1 MSTRQ
6 PRTPVEGSAQP
17 SPVRDADATDV
28 PLDAADDP
36 RAVRRSERGAFA
48 LGDVASNLTW
58 TTISSYLLFFYTDVA
73 GIVAGTAGTLM
84 LVARLLDA
92 FFDPAV
98 GLVVDRT
105 TSRWGRARPY
115 LLFGA
120 PLLSALTLLTFL
132 TPGGGGTAAV
142 VYAYV
147 TFVFVGL
154 AYSLVNV
161 PYGALMAMATRDS
174 ATRMQLAGM
183 RSFGVG
189 IGLIVVSTATQP
201 LISLFGGSPTSRS
214 GFAWTIALYAV
225 TGMLLFWA
233 VFGLVEERVPV
244 APLTGGGPGI
254 GASLKALARNRPWLT
269 VFSFSILSF
278 ARLGII
284 TGGTVY
290 FALHVLDRPAAVSVI
305 LLAFSLSAV
314 LGSLVTA
321 RILRLLGQR
330 RGILLGLMAC
340 IGLSAPLFFLRDDLI
355 AFTVVFF
362 AANLVG
368 GLGFVAGPAL
378 VADTAEWHEWR
389 SRRRDEGLLF
399 AGYSMSTKIGAALGS
414 ACLAW
419 GLAAVDYRP
428 GAVTPQVSD
437 GITLLFIGLPILVAA
452 LQAAVIATYSLEA
465 KLPGIKADNLR
476 VREGR

>member
-6 PRTPVEGSAQP
+6 PRTPGRDSVQPDPAQDDG
-17 SPVRDADATDV
+17 VAGV
-28 PLDAADDP
+28 PLGAADDP
-36 RAVRRSERGAFA
+36 RAVRRSERAAFA

-73 GIVAGTAGTLM
+73 GIAAGAAGTLM
-84 LVARLLDA
+84 LIARLLDA

-132 TPGGGGTAAV
+132 TPGGGGTAAI

-147 TFVFVGL
+147 TFVLVGL

-174 ATRMQLAGM
+174 GTRMQLAGM

-201 LISLFGGSPTSRS
+201 LISLFGGSSTSRS
-214 GFAWTIALYAV
+214 GFAWTMALYAAI
-225 TGMLLFWA
+225 GMILFWA
-233 VFGLVEERVPV
+233 VFGLVKERVPV
-244 APLTGGGPGI
+244 API
-254 GASLKALARNRPWLT
+254 AEDGAGVRVSIKALARNRPWLT

-284 TGGTVY
+284 TGGAVY
-290 FALHVLDRPAAVSVI
+290 FALHVLHKPSAVPVI

-314 LGSLVTA
+314 LGSMVTA
-321 RILRLLGQR
+321 RLLRLLGQR
-330 RGILLGLMAC
+330 RGILLGLMMC
-340 IGLSAPLFFLRDDLI
+340 IVLSGLLFFLRDNLI

-362 AANLVG
+362 VANLVG

-419 GLAAVDYRP
+419 GLSGINYRP
-428 GAVTPQVSD
+428 GAVTSDVSD
-437 GITLLFIGLPILVAA
+437 GIALLFIGLPILVAA
-452 LQAAVIATYSLEA
+452 LQAAVIAMYSLEA

-476 VREGR
+476 LREGR